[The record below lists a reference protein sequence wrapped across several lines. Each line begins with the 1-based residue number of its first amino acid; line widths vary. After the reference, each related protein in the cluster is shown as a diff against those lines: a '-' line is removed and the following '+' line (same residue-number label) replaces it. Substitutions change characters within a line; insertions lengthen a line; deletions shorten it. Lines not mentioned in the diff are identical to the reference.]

1 MFKYAGSKFCALKA
15 GTLIQQIIDDIAV
28 IAILAS
34 KRTNMPIDDPLG
46 QQCGELE
53 SVGARVHEKAIVD
66 ALGKALANLSQ
77 LILHV
82 EAAHTKSVGQRVS
95 EQIFDGNTF

>member
-1 MFKYAGSKFCALKA
+1 
-15 GTLIQQIIDDIAV
+15 
-28 IAILAS
+28 
-34 KRTNMPIDDPLG
+34 MPIDDLFG

-66 ALGKALANLSQ
+66 VLGKALANLSQ